1 MQNVCV
7 MYVQSVNIQGVPEL
21 MSLFTESTVDRD
33 CTGCANKN
41 INIIKMG
48 TMNSYKIKYYPSNLT
63 KLICI

>member
-21 MSLFTESTVDRD
+21 MSQTVDRD

-41 INIIKMG
+41 INIIKRG

>member
-21 MSLFTESTVDRD
+21 MSQTEK
-33 CTGCANKN
+33 KN